1 MTAATAASLGPDV
14 EAVIDDLAAVALP
27 GLDAVVHQLADTVR
41 AVLAETDPGKRRQA
55 TADAL
60 LVLAGDG
67 PGGANLLTFI
77 GQLVQLLGD
86 PYTNP
91 AVAALPLAQSRA
103 VAYHTTEAAAHL
115 HDA

>member
-27 GLDAVVHQLADTVR
+27 GFDAVVHQLADLVR
-41 AVLAETDPGKRRQA
+41 QVLAETDPVKRRQA

-60 LVLAGDG
+60 LAFGGDG
-67 PGGANLLTFI
+67 PNGANLIRLI
-77 GQLVQLLGD
+77 GHFVQLLGD

-103 VAYHTTEAAAHL
+103 VAYLTTEAAAHL